1 MRGRISVTS
10 QPGQGSC
17 FSLELPLPCLP
28 AEAAE
33 TLTPLPGKRL
43 LLLDPEPLNL
53 DIIELALAPLDC
65 HISYLPQ
72 LNLPLPAHD
81 LLLVCD
87 SFANQLPAALH
98 QGPLLWLCEQAD
110 SHTQAD
116 DPHYLYR
123 PIRRALLR
131 QRVSAAL
138 RGELKVTA
146 SQTSRPQ
153 EQQQLHGHI
162 LVVEDTAINQAVLQ
176 AMLQPFGLQLS
187 FADNG
192 QLGVEAV
199 QRECFDLI
207 LMDCLMPVL
216 DGFAATRAIRAWER
230 AEGQPRTPIIALT
243 ANAYAEIRHQ
253 CEEVGMDD
261 FLSKPIVRDT
271 LVATLQQY
279 LPALAGALEP
289 PAAESAVASAR
300 FPKIIALAEQLGTA
314 TMLDLLHAFAEQAA
328 SFAEEL
334 CQALDQADLTTAQR
348 MVHSLKGSSGTLGM
362 DALSA
367 EAAALEQRL
376 KVQPPVEPLATL
388 QAAAQALQLS
398 IHDTSQAAIADCRA
412 GAA

>member
-1 MRGRISVTS
+1 
-10 QPGQGSC
+10 
-17 FSLELPLPCLP
+17 
-28 AEAAE
+28 
-33 TLTPLPGKRL
+33 
-43 LLLDPEPLNL
+43 
-53 DIIELALAPLDC
+53 
-65 HISYLPQ
+65 
-72 LNLPLPAHD
+72 
-81 LLLVCD
+81 
-87 SFANQLPAALH
+87 
-98 QGPLLWLCEQAD
+98 LCEQAD

-116 DPHYLYR
+116 DPRYLYR
-123 PIRRALLR
+123 PIRRSLLR

-138 RGELKVTA
+138 RGELKMTV

-243 ANAYAEIRHQ
+243 ANAYAEIRQQ

-279 LPALAGALEP
+279 LPTLAGELEP
-289 PAAESAVASAR
+289 PVAVSAEVSTR
-300 FPKIIALAEQLGTA
+300 FPKILALAEQLGTA